1 MFVII
6 IYNIAIL
13 FFSFPFFFFNRNNPI
28 SKPIKL
34 ENRSMYL
41 NKLLEKLFLNNYIG
55 RSNQSSFHKK
65 LEQRRKRKRLEI
77 KRLSGTI
84 VGEEGRKEM
93 KTRRRIKK
101 WKRKKKEGIRVSSWW
116 RVNQTCRK
124 VGPIAG
130 KKAVWP
136 RHHFFQQRQ
145 KLLDWCG
152 VESPSPTSYRVVS
165 YKRNLSL
172 GTVPGSKSLQLD
184 GWNLEQP
191 LKSANM
197 AASRSEDIRGWQD
210 ANTFG

>member
-1 MFVII
+1 
-6 IYNIAIL
+6 
-13 FFSFPFFFFNRNNPI
+13 
-28 SKPIKL
+28 
-34 ENRSMYL
+34 MYL

-84 VGEEGRKEM
+84 VGEGR
-93 KTRRRIKK
+93 K
-101 WKRKKKEGIRVSSWW
+101 WKREEGLKNEKEKKKEGIRVSSWW
-116 RVNQTCRK
+116 RVNQTCRE

-172 GTVPGSKSLQLD
+172 GIVPGSKSLQLD

>member
-1 MFVII
+1 
-6 IYNIAIL
+6 
-13 FFSFPFFFFNRNNPI
+13 
-28 SKPIKL
+28 
-34 ENRSMYL
+34 
-41 NKLLEKLFLNNYIG
+41 
-55 RSNQSSFHKK
+55 
-65 LEQRRKRKRLEI
+65 
-77 KRLSGTI
+77 
-84 VGEEGRKEM
+84 M

-116 RVNQTCRK
+116 RVNQTCRE

-184 GWNLEQP
+184 GLNLEQP

-197 AASRSEDIRGWQD
+197 AEEPFLEERRYSRVARCEYIWIIISSTAFYFTNNGQTVSRAKD
-210 ANTFG
+210 TFSNN

>member
-84 VGEEGRKEM
+84 VGEGREEGNENA
-93 KTRRRIKK
+93 KK
-101 WKRKKKEGIRVSSWW
+101 
-116 RVNQTCRK
+116 
-124 VGPIAG
+124 
-130 KKAVWP
+130 
-136 RHHFFQQRQ
+136 
-145 KLLDWCG
+145 D
-152 VESPSPTSYRVVS
+152 
-165 YKRNLSL
+165 
-172 GTVPGSKSLQLD
+172 
-184 GWNLEQP
+184 
-191 LKSANM
+191 
-197 AASRSEDIRGWQD
+197 
-210 ANTFG
+210 

>member
-84 VGEEGRKEM
+84 VGEGR
-93 KTRRRIKK
+93 K
-101 WKRKKKEGIRVSSWW
+101 WKREEGLKNEKEKKKKEFAFLRDGGSIKLAAKLVRLQVKRLFGRGTTFSNRDRNFSIDAALKALLQHPTEWFLIKE
-116 RVNQTCRK
+116 TCPWEQSLDRK
-124 VGPIAG
+124 VCNSTAG
-130 KKAVWP
+130 
-136 RHHFFQQRQ
+136 
-145 KLLDWCG
+145 
-152 VESPSPTSYRVVS
+152 TS
-165 YKRNLSL
+165 NSL
-172 GTVPGSKSLQLD
+172 
-184 GWNLEQP
+184 
-191 LKSANM
+191 
-197 AASRSEDIRGWQD
+197 
-210 ANTFG
+210 